1 MIYGSLGLLLA
12 ERGLRTRIQTMKTT
26 QIPRTLARTVQATRT
41 RLARTR
47 AVKATWIRLATVPSQ
62 MTFHSQA
69 AG

>member
-1 MIYGSLGLLLA
+1 MLAMIYGSLGLLLA

-26 QIPRTLARTVQATRT
+26 QIPRTLART
-41 RLARTR
+41 R